1 MLLMSLAV
9 SMSAFSQS
17 GNASLSGTITDPSA
31 AVIAGVTV
39 TATNSGTGIVNT
51 AVSNNAGVYNFPS
64 LLPGKYKVAAE
75 QSGFQT
81 QSYTDV
87 QLGNAAQVRLNFQM
101 QVAGVAT
108 AVEVSGSA
116 ERLLLDSS
124 SSTGD
129 VLPEQ
134 AMQELPQVNNNAL
147 DMVRVM
153 SGYVPTPT
161 NAVMN
166 ANDATVG
173 GVSVGNLNLKRDG
186 VDVSDVRYPSGIKA
200 PTQINPDLVG
210 EFRMI
215 LSPVDAEMG
224 RGNAQ
229 IQVLTR
235 SGTNS
240 YHGSAV
246 WNVQNSAI
254 DSNQWY
260 NNRSGVTPP
269 WRNLHQYTLSLGG
282 PIIKNKTFFF
292 ALFDG
297 QVARLRDAY
306 NAIVLTP
313 CARKGIFRYFDNWSN
328 ARYGQKTVTSG
339 VPTIAVVDSTG
350 NPVMP
355 TTNPDGSA
363 FTGSLHYASVFGS
376 LLKAPQTNDCSDF
389 NPSTDVA
396 PNTNWDPYRTGKDT
410 TGFID
415 YFLSLMPEA
424 NNYDALGDGLN
435 TAGGRWMR
443 GTKGADN
450 MYGIGEDNQRKQIN
464 LKIDHI
470 INARNRLSGSWSLEQ
485 TWADNNFKVWPGG
498 WGGRTERQPQVI
510 TVNYTSTITPSILN
524 EARFGVMRTG
534 NNGYFPLENPATG
547 KELLKHLPQ
556 INNLPL
562 VVSPGTGGAAFA
574 VASSNFFGGRGGLL
588 GWTNRDLSPRW
599 TYADTLTWIKNKH
612 SFKIGAELRFNRTKS
627 TVYGTNWGMNAN
639 PYAVGGDAQGLA
651 VQGINSTNMPGL
663 QGSQNGNQLMMQNLM
678 TFLSGSLGSVS
689 QAYFIND
696 SKQTTW
702 NDPVNEKEKIR
713 DIRQRELALFFKDD
727 WKVHENLTLN
737 LGLRY
742 EYYGVPYLKNG
753 LTAALKGGSNAMFG
767 ISGRNWK
774 DGFWNPGARADLSE
788 LIFVGPGSTNPDQ
801 RVFPRDLNNFGPAVG
816 FAWQLPWLGKGKTTI
831 RGGYQISYVGGG
843 QTNTTSEGILANPP
857 GSTASATYTPNNVYL
872 SLANVSDVVPVP
884 TTATPMK
891 AIPLTDRT
899 QSITVYDPN
908 FKIPYI
914 QNLTLA
920 VTRNIGSSLTVDVR
934 YVGTLTRKNTNTF
947 NVNTPNFV
955 TNGLLE
961 AFTAARYGDDA
972 NPATQ
977 LLDQI
982 FAPVRGTKSGAA
994 YLRTS
999 TRGTPQVRNMLA
1011 NGNYQ
1016 GLAKAISD
1024 WANPNAAKG
1033 VTDNGWLLRTAGFPE
1048 NFIVSNPQFN
1058 AMNVYTNWSTANYHS
1073 MQAQVTMRPTAGIS
1087 FQVSYTLSKN
1097 LGMNAASITDPRDRA
1112 GDYTVL
1118 GNDRRHVLTSYGTF
1132 DLPIGPNRLFFGKS
1146 SGALARF
1153 LENWQTSWIF
1163 NASSGVPAN
1172 ITAQSVLY
1180 GTGVPD
1186 QVGIFPFNKVG
1197 VDWKAGEYQGNYLGN
1212 YFKYVDDPQKLRVT
1226 TTDNLRNYVTMTAVA
1241 DADGNI
1247 ILQNPEPGK
1256 RGNFGFNRIYG
1267 PGTWN
1272 ADVALSKSVKIGE
1285 SKSFQVRVD
1294 ATNIFN
1300 HPQPGGSYTAASTR
1314 ISFATAPLLSI
1325 LSSTNSNNPFGYLGS
1340 KVGQRSFQARLRF
1353 SF

>member
-510 TVNYTSTITPSILN
+510 TVNYTSIIMSSILN
-524 EARFGVMRTG
+524 EA
-534 NNGYFPLENPATG
+534 
-547 KELLKHLPQ
+547 
-556 INNLPL
+556 
-562 VVSPGTGGAAFA
+562 
-574 VASSNFFGGRGGLL
+574 
-588 GWTNRDLSPRW
+588 
-599 TYADTLTWIKNKH
+599 
-612 SFKIGAELRFNRTKS
+612 
-627 TVYGTNWGMNAN
+627 
-639 PYAVGGDAQGLA
+639 
-651 VQGINSTNMPGL
+651 
-663 QGSQNGNQLMMQNLM
+663 
-678 TFLSGSLGSVS
+678 
-689 QAYFIND
+689 
-696 SKQTTW
+696 
-702 NDPVNEKEKIR
+702 
-713 DIRQRELALFFKDD
+713 
-727 WKVHENLTLN
+727 
-737 LGLRY
+737 
-742 EYYGVPYLKNG
+742 
-753 LTAALKGGSNAMFG
+753 
-767 ISGRNWK
+767 
-774 DGFWNPGARADLSE
+774 
-788 LIFVGPGSTNPDQ
+788 
-801 RVFPRDLNNFGPAVG
+801 
-816 FAWQLPWLGKGKTTI
+816 
-831 RGGYQISYVGGG
+831 
-843 QTNTTSEGILANPP
+843 
-857 GSTASATYTPNNVYL
+857 
-872 SLANVSDVVPVP
+872 
-884 TTATPMK
+884 
-891 AIPLTDRT
+891 
-899 QSITVYDPN
+899 
-908 FKIPYI
+908 
-914 QNLTLA
+914 
-920 VTRNIGSSLTVDVR
+920 
-934 YVGTLTRKNTNTF
+934 
-947 NVNTPNFV
+947 
-955 TNGLLE
+955 
-961 AFTAARYGDDA
+961 
-972 NPATQ
+972 
-977 LLDQI
+977 
-982 FAPVRGTKSGAA
+982 
-994 YLRTS
+994 
-999 TRGTPQVRNMLA
+999 
-1011 NGNYQ
+1011 
-1016 GLAKAISD
+1016 
-1024 WANPNAAKG
+1024 
-1033 VTDNGWLLRTAGFPE
+1033 
-1048 NFIVSNPQFN
+1048 
-1058 AMNVYTNWSTANYHS
+1058 
-1073 MQAQVTMRPTAGIS
+1073 
-1087 FQVSYTLSKN
+1087 
-1097 LGMNAASITDPRDRA
+1097 
-1112 GDYTVL
+1112 
-1118 GNDRRHVLTSYGTF
+1118 
-1132 DLPIGPNRLFFGKS
+1132 
-1146 SGALARF
+1146 
-1153 LENWQTSWIF
+1153 
-1163 NASSGVPAN
+1163 
-1172 ITAQSVLY
+1172 
-1180 GTGVPD
+1180 
-1186 QVGIFPFNKVG
+1186 
-1197 VDWKAGEYQGNYLGN
+1197 
-1212 YFKYVDDPQKLRVT
+1212 
-1226 TTDNLRNYVTMTAVA
+1226 
-1241 DADGNI
+1241 
-1247 ILQNPEPGK
+1247 
-1256 RGNFGFNRIYG
+1256 
-1267 PGTWN
+1267 
-1272 ADVALSKSVKIGE
+1272 
-1285 SKSFQVRVD
+1285 
-1294 ATNIFN
+1294 
-1300 HPQPGGSYTAASTR
+1300 
-1314 ISFATAPLLSI
+1314 
-1325 LSSTNSNNPFGYLGS
+1325 
-1340 KVGQRSFQARLRF
+1340 
-1353 SF
+1353 